1 MSKICNVR
9 ANTIKALMEK
19 GIVSNDMKILDY
31 FKFIE
36 QNQKYT
42 DLAKDK
48 YGVQN
53 PGMMFTTRSKE
64 VSKVEKMPY
73 YRTDVTKQG
82 DVYAVPNDV
91 FIDEL
96 QDKHTE
102 YYKRTGDP
110 DSSDIN
116 YNISGSN
123 TNIDELVIKAEKK
136 YGFKNNKPVISLTE
150 AKNIVNAINHDVS
163 LSGLIASTVPV
174 IQGDKVVHTVVV
186 KSGQDTIFDINRP
199 LPNETDK
206 ALISQFMDSM
216 ISRFEGMSYQWIT
229 PESLEQKDHAF
240 EVGRINSYVKN
251 GVIYL
256 VEGRATKDMALEE
269 LLHPFVEA
277 LSRDNKSIFK
287 GLLIE
292 ANKTFP
298 EMVKAVSRVYTNI
311 EDQNKEIVTRALQAS
326 LKMELE
332 EADDVKYSQL
342 KHLVKRFLD
351 WITSGLQRVFGF
363 NLSNFRLSP
372 YKLSKDV
379 TLESLAKAISKT
391 NTSIESFFIDIPTYN
406 ISEITEDDERFS
418 KKEKNIERIQ
428 NQMFTVKSLVDA
440 AIERNELKKADVLN
454 KIYDNLRSALQDL
467 EDGKTTVSVSRLVGG
482 GALDLFIDNKKY
494 QNFGNFLHS
503 VVQTLQEQYIGDNRI
518 LPSRAITEAFID
530 DMLKR
535 EELKDPAE
543 MFTTESG
550 KPTDI
555 TGLEKKTLIE
565 ILKDVMKNY
574 DQYII
579 AGHTIIP
586 EITVV
591 GKDKNGRSIIG
602 RIDTLAISK
611 DGKTE
616 IIDLKTKKLYT
627 DADWGK
633 INHQLNKRYRVES
646 STDSAPEFFASP
658 SDGFRNSYE
667 NWDIQLGVYEAI
679 FNQMGITIDKKK
691 IVGLLYLGESVRVDL
706 PGSLSTSYDFQF
718 TEHAILTHE
727 SSVDSYENVSDRERY
742 EKFKS
747 MIKNVM
753 VIAEKTQKE
762 KIDQTRT
769 LFDLTSEQETELL
782 DRISNSINN
791 EIDKTRKLRDTY
803 KKEAGEESELY
814 KSYNERLESLNKVK
828 DILTKSNVNW
838 DVAYKLSL
846 ALNFLD
852 DSYDAMIKVVDDVK
866 NEKDLNKKAQILDNL
881 RRRANGL
888 DYFINELAVVVES
901 LDRVKNKAA
910 RDTISKIKANINAVT
925 IAYNEVGADF
935 MIQVIK
941 EMEGTRYKTVLTKD
955 REDAIKPRLK
965 YLKEKLENLKSGNP
979 SIKGNLSKAKFWAM
993 GNLTNTVRSI
1003 FGLPGETFNQIKAL
1017 ELQIKSLE
1025 LELEGVKMNDEE
1037 IRNYVEGVLEN
1048 EQSLLYMG
1056 NKVTFVSNIIAA
1068 ASNRDLGVSAF
1079 TNFLKSAEQGAQR
1092 EYVNF
1097 IEKMKFQQELDKFAR
1112 GEKDMTVLS
1121 KKLTETR
1128 NIKELQEDG
1137 TYKDTPH
1144 LSFIDPITE
1153 EYRNVFKD
1161 FREKLYDIN
1170 TKIREASVVGMEA
1183 ERKKLIKE
1191 KAKLVEDHRNWKLE
1205 NTVMPLV
1212 DEVYKLENMLPS
1224 EYREKRAEILEELD
1238 AIRYKVGYNNEE
1250 MMTEE
1255 DTERIAELEVEMQ
1268 RLKIEYLKDNIEYK
1282 DYIEKLDKY
1291 YNYDVNWNFFE
1302 RLKSSKM
1309 IQYGENSPEFK
1320 KWMDENTNKVPNQAY
1335 YDRLAEIFDEMFEI
1349 IQTNEDVKELRKRQK
1364 EILASVKRRG
1374 YSDVRFLTSEE
1385 KEEYTELEDM
1395 IKEIIA
1401 SSEKP
1406 DYSVYEQE
1414 DLKRLRDEL
1423 SRLKVKV
1430 PNPFYEKEYLMMKQ
1444 ALDQKFDFYKEQE
1457 EKLNKN
1463 PEDKQ
1468 LQRNL
1473 KLAYENFLFEE
1484 EEFETWYN
1492 ENHMDVYEPRLF
1504 SDDKALNPKPKVFNL
1519 VDIPINPKYFDVKP
1533 NSKYTLRKLRVAPDG
1548 KNKVATNQEYQED
1561 VYGYPLPKGLKNING
1576 VMTIEKDSKYIN
1588 PNYKAL
1594 TGKKED
1600 FEFYNFLVSN
1610 FINMQRETYGKGLG
1624 YFVPGFEETSLE
1636 VYKQNN
1642 IKEGAK
1648 KNFDIWKKK
1657 NFTVNSPYDRDIN
1670 EYKSDVD
1677 RIRFKHNKPLPIEE
1691 QSSNAIGAVLKW
1703 YEEAFINKNVGK
1715 VQPLANSAISY
1726 LESIANQLD
1735 DANVPDKELRKKE
1748 LATVIDVLKN
1758 EYNKIIKGETKIDQG
1773 QVARII
1779 DTTLRGLSLT
1789 RMGFD
1794 IPNQLGNLFSG
1805 NVQIFLGGHKSSQ
1818 YSTKNLL
1825 WAKGKVYGRNGL
1837 MGSLTK
1843 DFDKISGKSF
1853 MTKMYMYFNP
1863 QQEQLKQLMDKSL
1876 SRNDRLGQSLLDME
1890 LAMWLQDKGELEIA
1904 STIWLSM
1911 MDNRKVEYT
1920 APDGTKSMVNAWEA
1934 YGETADGEI
1943 IIKPG
1948 YNWTKQDES
1957 EFLRNMYSEIRRTQ
1971 GNYADIDKTKVENN
1985 IFGRLGM
1992 FFRKYLVPAVQNRFG
2007 SLREDHEAA
2016 QISMGYYNALFKAVR
2031 YFGFKNT
2038 FLSLFKKDKINEFYS
2053 QRVFWAAREMLVA
2066 VVLYLVGGF
2075 LKDAFKAIADEPDEE
2090 KTIGDYALMNMMAVF
2105 IKVDRETRSLVPL
2118 PWFGGIDNYA
2128 TEFTSFTN
2136 SGSDIKVISN
2146 TLTHGLALAAAQVS
2160 DAEWIDQKAY
2170 YQRKYSQFEKGDP
2183 KIYKDLQDATGIM
2196 NIYNLINPETRLT
2209 EGFKR
2214 R

>member
-1 MSKICNVR
+1 MSKICPVKTK
-9 ANTIKALMEK
+9 TINALVEK
-19 GIVSNDMKILDY
+19 GVISNDMKILDY
-31 FKFIE
+31 LGFIE

-48 YGVQN
+48 YGVKS
-53 PGMMFTTRSKE
+53 PGTMFTTRSKQVTKLE
-64 VSKVEKMPY
+64 RMPY
-73 YRTDVTKQG
+73 YRTDVTRIG
-82 DVYAVPNDV
+82 DIYAVPNDT
-91 FIDEL
+91 FFDEL

-102 YYKRTGDP
+102 YYKRFTEEGG
-110 DSSDIN
+110 DIN

-123 TNIDELVIKAEKK
+123 TNIDELVKKAEKK
-136 YGFKNNKPVISLTE
+136 YDFKNNKPVISLAE
-150 AKNIVNAINHDVS
+150 AKNIVDAINHDPT
-163 LSGLIASTVPV
+163 LSGLIATRIPIV
-174 IQGDKVVHTVVV
+174 QGDKVLHTVVV

-199 LPNETDK
+199 EGNVTDK
-206 ALISQFMDSM
+206 ALVSEFMDSM
-216 ISRFEGMSYQWIT
+216 IGKFEGMTYQWVK
-229 PESLEQKDHAF
+229 PEDLIQSEHIF
-240 EVGRINSYVKN
+240 EVSRINSYVKN
-251 GVIYL
+251 GVVYL

-269 LLHPFVEA
+269 LLHPFIEG
-277 LSRDNKSIFK
+277 LYQDNKSIFL
-287 GLLIE
+287 GLLRE
-292 ANKTFP
+292 ATNSFP
-298 EMVKAVSRVYTNI
+298 EMVKAVSRVYENA
-311 EDQNKEIVTRALQAS
+311 EDQNKEIVTRALQIS
-326 LKMELE
+326 LKMNLE
-332 EADDVKYSQL
+332 DTQENEYSQL
-342 KHLVKRFLD
+342 KYLVKRFLD
-351 WITSGLQRVFGF
+351 WLTEKVQKLFGVD
-363 NLSNFRLSP
+363 LSNYRLSP
-372 YKLSKDV
+372 YNLSKDV
-379 TLESLAKAISKT
+379 TLQSLSQAIAKT
-391 NTSIESFFIDIPTYN
+391 NTSIESFFIDVPTYN
-406 ISEITEDDERFS
+406 ISEIAEDDERFS
-418 KKEKNIERIQ
+418 KAEKNIERIQ
-428 NQMFTVKSLVDA
+428 NQLFTVKSLIDA
-440 AIERNELKKADVLN
+440 AIEKNELKKADVLN
-454 KIYDNLRSALQDL
+454 KIYDNLNQSLDDL
-467 EDGKTTVSVSRLVGG
+467 ISGKTSVSVSRLVGG
-482 GALDLFIDNKKY
+482 GALDLFIDNRKY
-494 QNFGNFLHS
+494 QNFGNFLHT
-503 VVQTLQEQYIGDNRI
+503 VVQTLQEQYIGDNKM
-518 LPSRAITEAFID
+518 LPSRSITESFVD
-530 DMLKR
+530 DLLLR

-543 MFTTESG
+543 RFTTESG

-579 AGHTIIP
+579 AGYTIIP

-591 GKDKNGRSIIG
+591 GKDKAGRSVIG

-646 STDSAPEFFASP
+646 SADSAAEFFASP

-679 FNQMGITIDKKK
+679 FNQMGVTIDRKK
-691 IVGLLYLGESVRVDL
+691 IVGLLYLGESLRVDL
-706 PGSLSTSYDFQF
+706 PGSLSTSYDFKF

-727 SSVDSYENVSDRERY
+727 SSIDSYDNVSDRERY
-742 EKFKS
+742 EKFKQ

-753 VIAEKTQKE
+753 AIAEKTQKE

-769 LFDLTSEQETELL
+769 LFDLTADQETELL
-782 DRISNSINN
+782 ERIGNSINN
-791 EIDKTRKLRDTY
+791 EIDKTRKLRNTY
-803 KKEAGEESELY
+803 KQESGEESELY

-828 DILTKSNVNW
+828 DILTKSNENW

-852 DSYDAMIKVVDDVK
+852 DSYEAMLKIVDDVK
-866 NEKDLNKKAQILDNL
+866 KETDLNKKAQILDNL

-901 LDRVKNKAA
+901 LDRNKNKAA
-910 RDTISKIKANINAVT
+910 RDTIAKIKANINAVT

-935 MIQVIK
+935 MIEVIK

-965 YLKEKLENLKSGNP
+965 YLKEKLDKLKSGNAG
-979 SIKGNLSKAKFWAM
+979 ITGNLSKAKFWAM

-1048 EQSLLYMG
+1048 EKSLLYMG

-1092 EYVNF
+1092 EYLNF
-1097 IEKMKFQQELDKFAR
+1097 IEKMKFQQELDKFAK
-1112 GEKDMTVLS
+1112 GEKDMTTLS
-1121 KKLTETR
+1121 KKLTEVR
-1128 NIKELQEDG
+1128 NVREMQEDG
-1137 TYKDTPH
+1137 TLKDVPH

-1153 EYRNVFKD
+1153 EYRNVFRD
-1161 FREKLYDIN
+1161 FSQKLYEIN
-1170 TKIREASVVGMEA
+1170 TKIREANAVGMEA
-1183 ERKKLIKE
+1183 ERKNLIKE
-1191 KAKLVEDHRNWKLE
+1191 KSKLVENHRKWKLD

-1212 DEVYKLENMLPS
+1212 DEVYALENMLPA

-1282 DYIEKLDKY
+1282 DYVEKLDKY
-1291 YNYDVNWNFFE
+1291 YNYDINWNFFE

-1309 IQYGENSPEFK
+1309 IQYGEDSPEFK
-1320 KWMDENTNKVPNQAY
+1320 KWLDENTNKVPNQLY

-1349 IQTNEDVKELRKRQK
+1349 IQTNEDVQDLRKRQK

-1385 KEEYTELEDM
+1385 KKEYSDLEDM

-1430 PNPFYEKEYLMMKQ
+1430 PNPFYEKEYLMLKQ
-1444 ALDQKFDFYKEQE
+1444 SLDQKFDFYKQQE
-1457 EKLNKN
+1457 ENLNKN
-1463 PEDKQ
+1463 PDDKQ

-1473 KLAYENFLFEE
+1473 QLAYENFLFEE

-1504 SDDKALNPKPKVFNL
+1504 SEDRALNPKPKVFNL

-1533 NSKYTLRKLRVAPDG
+1533 NSKYTLRKLRVTPDG
-1548 KNKVATNQEYQED
+1548 KNKVAANPEYQED

-1576 VMTIEKDSKYIN
+1576 VMTIEKDSQYIN
-1588 PNYKAL
+1588 PTYRVL
-1594 TGKKED
+1594 TGKTDD
-1600 FEFYNFLVSN
+1600 FVFYNFLVSN
-1610 FINMQRETYGKGLG
+1610 FINMQKDTYGKNLG
-1624 YFVPGFEETSLE
+1624 YFVPGFETTSLE
-1636 VYKQNN
+1636 VYKKEN
-1642 IKEGAK
+1642 IKGGIK
-1648 KNFDIWKKK
+1648 KNFDIWKQK
-1657 NFTVNSPYDRDIN
+1657 NFVVNNPFDRDVN
-1670 EYKSDVD
+1670 EYKSDMD
-1677 RIRFKHNKPLPIEE
+1677 RVRFKHNKPLPLE
-1691 QSSNAIGAVLKW
+1691 QQSENAIGAVLKW
-1703 YEEAFINKNVGK
+1703 YEEAFINRSVGK

-1735 DANVPDKELRKKE
+1735 DSNVPDKELRKKE
-1748 LATVIDVLKN
+1748 LSTVIDVLKN
-1758 EYNKIIKGETKIDQG
+1758 EYNKIIKGETKDAQG
-1773 QVARII
+1773 QIARII
-1779 DTTLRGLSLT
+1779 DTSLRGLSLT
-1789 RMGFD
+1789 RMGLD

-1805 NVQIFLGGHKSSQ
+1805 NVQIFLGGHKSAQ
-1818 YSTKNLL
+1818 YSNKNLV
-1825 WAKGKVYGRNGL
+1825 WAKSKVYGRNGL

-1863 QQEQLKQLMDKSL
+1863 QQDQLKHLMDKSL
-1876 SRNDRLGQSLLDME
+1876 SRSDRVGQSMLDLEFLL
-1890 LAMWLQDKGELEIA
+1890 WLQDKGEMEIA
-1904 STIWLSM
+1904 STIWLAI

-1920 APDGTKSMVNAWEA
+1920 DPNGNKSMVNVWEA
-1934 YGETADGEI
+1934 YGENTDGEI

-1948 YNWTKQDES
+1948 YNWTKKDEA
-1957 EFLRNMYSEIRRTQ
+1957 ELLRNMYSEIRRTQ

-1985 IFGRLGM
+1985 VFGRLGM
-1992 FFRKYLVPAVQNRFG
+1992 FFRKYLAPAIQNRFG
-2007 SLREDHEAA
+2007 SLREDHEGA
-2016 QISMGYYNALFKAVR
+2016 QISMGFYNGLIKAVK
-2031 YFGFKNT
+2031 YFGFRKT
-2038 FLSLFKKDKINEFYS
+2038 FMSLFKKDQINNFYA
-2053 QRVFWAAREMLVA
+2053 QRVFWASREMLMST
-2066 VVLYLVGGF
+2066 VLYIMGVY
-2075 LKDAFKAIADEPDEE
+2075 LKEAFKAIADEPDED
-2090 KTIGDYALMNMMAVF
+2090 KTISDIALMNLMAVYL
-2105 IKVDRETRSLVPL
+2105 KVDREARSLVPL
-2118 PWFGGIDNYA
+2118 PWFGGIDNYV

-2136 SGSDIKVISN
+2136 AGSDLKVVGN
-2146 TLTHGLALAAAQVS
+2146 LMVHGLAIMAAQVS
-2160 DAEWIDQKAY
+2160 DAEIINQKAY
-2170 YQRKYSQFEKGDP
+2170 YQKAYGQFEKGDA
-2183 KIYKDLQDATGIM
+2183 KILKDLQDATGIM
-2196 NIYNLINPETRLT
+2196 NIYNIFNPETRLM

>member
-1 MSKICNVR
+1 MAKICNVR
-9 ANTIKALMEK
+9 GNTINALVDK

-42 DLAKDK
+42 DLAKNK

-53 PGMMFTTRSKE
+53 PGTIFTTRSKE
-64 VSKVEKMPY
+64 VPRIQKMPY
-73 YRTDVTKQG
+73 YRTDETKLG
-82 DVYAVPNDV
+82 DVYAVPNDT
-91 FIDEL
+91 FFDEL
-96 QDKHTE
+96 QTKHTE
-102 YYKRTGDP
+102 YHNQYGDNENSNIAYNLLN
-110 DSSDIN
+110 SS
-116 YNISGSN
+116 
-123 TNIDELVIKAEKK
+123 TNIDELVKKAEKK
-136 YGFKNNKPVISLTE
+136 YDFKNNKPVISLTE
-150 AKNIVNAINHDVS
+150 AKNIVDAINHDSS
-163 LSGLIASTVPV
+163 LSGIIATRIPV
-174 IQGDKVVHTVVV
+174 TQGDNILHTVVV
-186 KSGQDTIFDINRP
+186 KSSQDTIFDINRP
-199 LPNETDK
+199 DANITDK
-206 ALISQFMDSM
+206 VLISDFMDSM
-216 ISRFEGMSYQWIT
+216 IGKFEGMSYQWIT
-229 PESLEQKDHAF
+229 PKDLNQEEHAF
-240 EVGRINSYVKN
+240 EVDRINSYVKN
-251 GVIYL
+251 GIVYL

-269 LLHPFVEA
+269 LLHPFVEG
-277 LSRDNKSIFK
+277 LYQDNKSIFV

-292 ANKTFP
+292 ANKSFP
-298 EMVKAVSRVYTNI
+298 EMVKAVSRVYTNV
-311 EDQNKEIVTRALQAS
+311 EDQNKEIVTRAIQAS
-326 LKMELE
+326 LKMKLE
-332 EADDVKYSQL
+332 DTEEGEYSQL
-342 KHLVKRFLD
+342 KYLVKRFLD
-351 WITSGLQRVFGF
+351 WLTDKLQMLFGVD
-363 NLSNFRLSP
+363 LSSYRLTP
-372 YKLSKDV
+372 YNISKDI
-379 TLESLAKAISKT
+379 TLQSLAEAISKAD
-391 NTSIESFFIDIPTYN
+391 TSIESFFIDIPTYN
-406 ISEITEDDERFS
+406 ISEIAEDDERFS
-418 KKEKNIERIQ
+418 KQDKNIERIQ
-428 NQMFTVKSLVDA
+428 NQLFTVKSLIDA
-440 AIERNELKKADVLN
+440 AIEKNEIKKADVLN
-454 KIYDNLRSALQDL
+454 KVYDNLNSSLDDL
-467 EDGKTTVSVSRLVGG
+467 IAGKKTVSVSRLVGG

-503 VVQTLQEQYIGDNRI
+503 VVQTLQEQYIGDNKM
-518 LPSRAITEAFID
+518 LPSRAINEAFVND
-530 DMLKR
+530 LLRR

-543 MFTTESG
+543 RFTTESG

-579 AGHTIIP
+579 GGYTIIP

-591 GKDKNGRSIIG
+591 GKDKAGRSVIG

-646 STDSAPEFFASP
+646 SADSAAEFFAAP

-691 IVGLLYLGESVRVDL
+691 IVGLLYLGESLRVDL
-706 PGSLSTSYDFQF
+706 PGSLSTSYDFKF

-727 SSVDSYENVSDRERY
+727 SSLESYDNVSDRERY
-742 EKFKS
+742 EKFS
-747 MIKNVM
+747 RMIKNVM
-753 VIAEKTQKE
+753 AIAEKTQKE

-769 LFDLTSEQETELL
+769 LFDLTTEQETELL

-791 EIDKTRKLRDTY
+791 EIDKTRKLRNTY
-803 KKEAGEESELY
+803 KKESGEESELY

-852 DSYDAMIKVVDDVK
+852 DSYETMMKVVDDVK

-901 LDRVKNKAA
+901 LDRNKNKAA

-955 REDAIKPRLK
+955 REDAIRPRLK
-965 YLKEKLENLKSGNP
+965 YLKEKLETLKSGNAG
-979 SIKGNLSKAKFWAM
+979 IKGNLSKAKFWAM

-1025 LELEGVKMNDEE
+1025 LELEGVKMNDDE

-1056 NKVTFVSNIIAA
+1056 NKVTFVSNVIAA

-1079 TNFLKSAEQGAQR
+1079 ANFLKSAEQGAQR

-1097 IEKMKFQQELDKFAR
+1097 IEKMKFQQELDKFAK
-1112 GEKDMTVLS
+1112 GENDMTTLS
-1121 KKLTETR
+1121 KKLTEVR

-1137 TYKDTPH
+1137 TLKDTPH

-1161 FREKLYDIN
+1161 FREKLFEIN
-1170 TKIREASVVGMEA
+1170 TKIREANVVGMEA
-1183 ERKKLIKE
+1183 ERKALIKE
-1191 KAKLVEDHRNWKLE
+1191 KSKLVENHRKWKLE
-1205 NTVMPLV
+1205 NTVMPLI
-1212 DEVYKLENMLPS
+1212 DEVYALENMLPA

-1291 YNYDVNWNFFE
+1291 YSYDTNWNFFE

-1309 IQYGENSPEFK
+1309 IQYGEDSPEYK
-1320 KWMDENTNKVPNQAY
+1320 KWLDENTNKVPNQLY
-1335 YDRLAEIFDEMFEI
+1335 YDRLEEIFDEMFEI
-1349 IQTNEDVKELRKRQK
+1349 IQTNEDVQELRKRQK

-1385 KEEYTELEDM
+1385 KQEYTELEDM

-1401 SSEKP
+1401 SSERP

-1444 ALDQKFDFYKEQE
+1444 SLDQKFDFYKQQE
-1457 EKLNKN
+1457 ENLSKN
-1463 PEDKQ
+1463 PDDKQ

-1484 EEFETWYN
+1484 EEFEKWYN
-1492 ENHMDVYEPRLF
+1492 ENHMDVYESRLF
-1504 SDDKALNPKPKVFNL
+1504 SEDRALNPKPRIFNL
-1519 VDIPINPKYFDVKP
+1519 VDIPISPKYFDVKP
-1533 NSKYTLRKLRVAPDG
+1533 NSKYTLRKLRVSPDG
-1548 KNKVATNQEYQED
+1548 VNKVATNPEYQED
-1561 VYGYPLPKGLKNING
+1561 VYGYPLPKGLKNIDG
-1576 VMTIEKDSKYIN
+1576 VMTIERDSQYIN
-1588 PNYKAL
+1588 PSYKVL
-1594 TGKKED
+1594 TGKADD
-1600 FEFYNFLVSN
+1600 FAFYNFLVNN
-1610 FINMQRETYGKGLG
+1610 FIKMQKDTYGKNLG
-1624 YFVPGFEETSLE
+1624 YFVPGFEATSLE
-1636 VYKQNN
+1636 IYKKNN
-1642 IKEGAK
+1642 IKGGIQ
-1648 KNFDIWKKK
+1648 KNFDIWKQK
-1657 NFTVNSPYDRDIN
+1657 NFTVNSPYDRDVN
-1670 EYKSDVD
+1670 EYQSDID
-1677 RIRFKHNKPLPIEE
+1677 RVRFKHNKPLPIEQ
-1691 QSSNAIGAVLKW
+1691 QSENAIGAVLKW
-1703 YEEAFINKNVGK
+1703 YEEAFINRNVGK

-1748 LATVIDVLKN
+1748 LATVIGVLKN
-1758 EYNKIIKGETKIDQG
+1758 EYNKIIKGETKESQG
-1773 QVARII
+1773 QIARII
-1779 DTTLRGLSLT
+1779 DTSLRGLSLT
-1789 RMGFD
+1789 RMGLD
-1794 IPNQLGNLFSG
+1794 IPNQIGNLFSG

-1818 YSTKNLL
+1818 YSSKNLV
-1825 WAKGKVYGRNGL
+1825 WAKSKIYGRNGL
-1837 MGSLTK
+1837 MGSLIK

-1863 QQEQLKQLMDKSL
+1863 QQDQLKHLMDKSL
-1876 SRNDRLGQSLLDME
+1876 SRNDRVGQSVLDLEFLLWM
-1890 LAMWLQDKGELEIA
+1890 QDKGEMEIS
-1904 STIWLSM
+1904 STIWLSI

-1920 APDGTKSMVNAWEA
+1920 DDKGNKSMVNAWEA
-1934 YGETADGEI
+1934 YGENKDGEI

-1948 YNWTKQDES
+1948 YNWTKQDEA
-1957 EFLRNMYSEIRRTQ
+1957 ELLRNMYSEIRRTQ

-1985 IFGRLGM
+1985 VIGRLGM

-2016 QISMGYYNALFKAVR
+2016 QISMGYYNALFKAFK
-2031 YFGFKNT
+2031 YFGFGKT
-2038 FLSLFKKDKINEFYS
+2038 VMSLFKKDQISSFYS
-2053 QRVFWAAREMLVA
+2053 QRVFWAAREMVITA
-2066 VVLYLVGGF
+2066 ALYLIGSF
-2075 LKDAFKAIADEPDEE
+2075 IKDAFKSIADEPDDD
-2090 KTIGDYALMNMMAVF
+2090 KTIGDIALMNMMAVF

-2118 PWFGGIDNYA
+2118 PMFGGLDNYA

-2136 SGSDIKVISN
+2136 AGSDAKVIFNLLSH
-2146 TLTHGLALAAAQVS
+2146 TLAIAGAQVS
-2160 DAEWIDQKAY
+2160 DAEWINQKAY
-2170 YQRKYSQFEKGDP
+2170 YQKAYSQFEKGDP
-2183 KIYKDLQDATGIM
+2183 RIYKDLEDVSGIM
-2196 NIYNLINPETRLT
+2196 NIYNLFNPETRVM